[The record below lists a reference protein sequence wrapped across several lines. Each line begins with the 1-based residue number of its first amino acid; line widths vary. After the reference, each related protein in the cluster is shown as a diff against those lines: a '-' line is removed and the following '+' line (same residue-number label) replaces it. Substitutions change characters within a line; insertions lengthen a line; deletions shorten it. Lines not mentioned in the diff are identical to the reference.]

1 MFHIISLL
9 VLIAPLSIIASE
21 AFPTAHRKENIDYNV
36 YLKRALRSRVITE
49 KSLSGSPL
57 SQAKLYGTEKLPK
70 ATGWKSLSA
79 MQERFVQTRD
89 ARFIEASGGELRR
102 ISWMYPDDG
111 CFARAGL
118 FVRNMFHKYAP
129 LPNKVFVF
137 GNLRLNTNFS
147 PRGRVGWW
155 YHTAP
160 IVEVKG
166 QKYVLDPSIEI
177 SRPLLLE
184 DWLKRMGDPAKMKV
198 AICGSGTYSPSDTCA
213 KESDGLETRAY
224 NSQLYYLS
232 LEEQRVKSLNL
243 NVTDVLGDN
252 PPW

>member
-1 MFHIISLL
+1 MFHIITLL
-9 VLIAPLSIIASE
+9 VLIAPFSVIASE
-21 AFPTAHRKENIDYNV
+21 IFPTAHRKENIDYSV
-36 YLKRALRSRVITE
+36 YLKKAFSSRIITE
-49 KSLSGSPL
+49 KSINGSPL
-57 SQAKLYGTEKLPK
+57 SEAKPYGTTQLAKV
-70 ATGWKSLSA
+70 TGWKSLQT
-79 MQERFVQTRD
+79 MQERFEQTRD
-89 ARFIEASGGELRR
+89 SRFIEASGGELRR

-137 GNLRLNTNFS
+137 GNLRVNTIFS

-166 QKYVLDPSIEI
+166 QKFVLDPSIEL
-177 SRPLLLE
+177 SKPLPLE
-184 DWLKRMGDPAKMKV
+184 EWMKRMGDPAKMKI
-198 AICGSGTYSPSDTCA
+198 AICGSGTYSPSDSCA
-213 KESDGLETRAY
+213 KESDGMELRAY
-224 NSQLYYLS
+224 KSQLYYLS
-232 LEEQRVKSLNL
+232 LEEKRVQGLNL